1 MAYLFDRQWSRA
13 ELLSYMGDLSQL
25 AGIRLAR
32 WDEGVE
38 RGVRVAE
45 VRTGAGLDFTVL
57 LDRGMDI
64 GPAAYRGLPLAWLS
78 PAGFAHPAYF
88 EPEGLGWL
96 RTFGGGLLT
105 GCGLTYLGA
114 PDEDEG
120 QPLGLHGRLSL
131 LPARHVQAGET
142 WEEDECTFWV
152 QGEMREARLF
162 GENLRLT
169 RRFTAWLGQSRLA
182 IEDRVENLG
191 AAPSPLMILYHINL
205 GFPLLDESCELLAE
219 PHPVRPRD
227 SVAAPGLEAW
237 MRFQPPTPGY
247 REQVFYHDLPADA
260 EGWASITL
268 RNPTRRLSLTVRY
281 QKATLPNLVQWK
293 MMGEGAYVLGL
304 EPANCWV
311 EGRSKERARGTLQFL
326 APGEQR
332 DFRVE
337 IAVSVHHP

>member
-120 QPLGLHGRLSL
+120 QALGLHGRLSL
-131 LPARHVQAGET
+131 LPARHVQVGEA
-142 WEEDECTFWV
+142 WEGDECSFWV

-169 RRFTAWLGQSRLA
+169 RRIIAWLGQTRLA

-191 AAPSPLMILYHINL
+191 ATPSPLMILYHINL
-205 GFPLLDESCELLAE
+205 GFPLLDETCELLAE
-219 PHPVRPRD
+219 PHAVRPRD
-227 SVAAPGLEAW
+227 SVAAPGLETW

-281 QKATLPNLVQWK
+281 QKAMLPNLVQWK

-304 EPANCWV
+304 EPANCRV

-337 IAVSVHHP
+337 IAVSV